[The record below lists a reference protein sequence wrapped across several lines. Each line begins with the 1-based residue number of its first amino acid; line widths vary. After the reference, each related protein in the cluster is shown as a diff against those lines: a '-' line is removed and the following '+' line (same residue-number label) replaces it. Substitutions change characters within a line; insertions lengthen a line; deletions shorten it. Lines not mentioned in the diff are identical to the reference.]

1 VIERFDWSQASEGE
15 RREALSR
22 PRPRD
27 DRELMS
33 SVRGIVED
41 VRVRG
46 WPALCHYA
54 RWLDGVEPALTPVA
68 HYALGA
74 RKTFAPELIEAIELA
89 ARNIEKFHLATRPA
103 DLAVDT
109 MPGVNVQ
116 QLWRPIRSAGIYVP
130 GGRAP
135 LFSSLLMQ
143 AIPARVAG
151 VPQITAV
158 TPPRP
163 GGGLDPAIALA
174 AEICGIESIW
184 TIGGAQAI
192 AALAFGA
199 GEIAPVDLIAGPGN
213 RWVSVAKAIVSSIAG
228 GPGIDLPAGPSE
240 LMVIAEASADPE
252 LIAADLLAQAEHDKA
267 AQVILVTPDAELID
281 KVAEA
286 FGAQAEA
293 MGGDYPRPRA
303 ILCGVLGEA
312 AAIAN
317 AYAPEHLSLAV
328 EEPERLLPL
337 IASAGAVFVGTQA
350 AESFGDYCI
359 GSSHVLP
366 TDGAARFTG
375 GISTA
380 SFMKAISVQRLAPV
394 AASMLAGPTALLAR
408 AEGLE
413 AHARAAELRA

>member
-1 VIERFDWSQASEGE
+1 
-15 RREALSR
+15 
-22 PRPRD
+22 
-27 DRELMS
+27 MS
-33 SVRGIVED
+33 SVRAIVED
-41 VRVRG
+41 VRLRG

-54 RWLDGVEPALTPVA
+54 RSLDGAEPELVPVA
-68 HYALGA
+68 PCALEA
-74 RKTFAPELIEAIELA
+74 RKAFAPELIEAIELA
-89 ARNIEKFHLATRPA
+89 ATNIEKFHLATRPVDIA
-103 DLAVDT
+103 IDT
-109 MPGVNVQ
+109 MPGVSVQ
-116 QLWRPIRSAGIYVP
+116 KLWRPIRSAGIYVP

-151 VPQITAV
+151 VRCITTV

-174 AEICGIESIW
+174 AEICRIEAVW

-199 GEIAPVDLIAGPGN
+199 GEIEPVDLISGPGN
-213 RWVSVAKAIVSSIAG
+213 RWVAAAKAIVSSMAG

-240 LMVIAEASADPE
+240 LMVIAEASADPD

-267 AQVILVTPDAELID
+267 AQVILITPHAELID

-286 FGAQAEA
+286 FRAQAEA
-293 MGGDYPRPRA
+293 MGGDYARPRA
-303 ILCGVLGEA
+303 ILCDVLGNA

-328 EEPERLLPL
+328 EEPERFLPL
-337 IASAGAVFVGTQA
+337 ITSAGAIFVGAQA
-350 AESFGDYCI
+350 AESFGDYCV

-380 SFMKAISVQRLAPV
+380 TFMKAMSVQRLAPA